1 MSLHVFCCSDS
12 NKATCLQYYSTF
24 TRILFFQISS
34 WHDRWSDRNVTV
46 TDKLRY
52 YSILSPPGPVEL
64 FLNWQL
70 RLAAGDLVF
79 NNIPTPRSWKADGR
93 RHIPP
98 NRLLL
103 FLCLG
108 PHASAPPV

>member
-1 MSLHVFCCSDS
+1 
-12 NKATCLQYYSTF
+12 
-24 TRILFFQISS
+24 
-34 WHDRWSDRNVTV
+34 
-46 TDKLRY
+46 
-52 YSILSPPGPVEL
+52 VEL

-103 FLCLG
+103 VLCLG
-108 PHASAPPV
+108 PHASAPPVVRCVLFPVISGVTRAPSSAGPLRWLLLLLVVVVVWWWW